1 MTVRAP
7 ETAQPHT
14 KSRETAFLKGPMDV
28 METEVTDDD
37 ITPRPAYKTI
47 GHKSSSETLK
57 ANAKPLFDIKAQYTP
72 AAPSSATASSR
83 SSTLASSKADRDQLA
98 MTALTP
104 AEPSPSPSTLRNK
117 FSISRK
123 KKRLLKQAQELEE
136 QRLKEEANEALRR
149 KHGEYHPP
157 GHTPGLIHNHRPPQH
172 HDHQQIE
179 RSRSLTNMRQ
189 QFQQQPS
196 QPQLHRYPS
205 TSRVASP
212 ISFHSPSSPTSPRSH
227 TSSASSSTYS
237 SRHNSYTN
245 GHNLQRP
252 TSPMRDQRSVQID
265 LSQMNP
271 HLNDLERLDEGILSE
286 HWDSNSEDDHDLSF
300 HRSGYPISSKRSMDS
315 TSESSYQTD
324 HSSINPPSALTR
336 HQSGTNRSTLS
347 IDTRPLPTH
356 SNHHPSISQQIQGE
370 SRVSD
375 YHNDSR
381 LSNYRRGDSRLSN
394 YPEDHDLPVAE
405 MTEVKLPPSVHPHDP
420 RHPWPLNGDRL
431 MPRDPHE
438 QNRSV
443 SSLSRYPTPARSRD
457 PLVERYLMNH
467 GGGTGSLA
475 STGTPST
482 SNLHS
487 HRHQTHPQYGR
498 RNSND
503 MTASEALR
511 AKAGSR
517 ATYRTRD
524 DTWSAHETEISQDGH
539 NHKYLAPLPPFQS
552 GPAYTRVPKRKYC
565 KWCCG
570 GCRWWVLLLCIVI
583 PAGIIAL
590 VAAFL
595 WHRFQVCKPIDPN
608 GVAPMVYMVDPTNIQ
623 GIALEYQ
630 TKTSGSIRIVDS
642 PDPNE
647 HKVIMRLQRQFHKM
661 ESREDLAGFHS
672 EYLPNGYSRYVLDDA
687 AENHRGFLVA
697 SVLCSTSVLTI
708 EMPRTLPGRAEIAL
722 DALIDQQDL
731 TIVLDE
737 NLVRNTTWRIRTLS
751 SKGVV
756 VQSLNINTLTIS
768 STSKTPSSIV
778 LESVIVRDQLS
789 VVSVS
794 GNIQAAVGFDPSPK
808 PTQTTPIRTPPQP
821 TSTPSP
827 STASAMVNLNTL
839 DGEIRFDLK
848 AWNQTC
854 NFKVDAPAIQV
865 TKAAAMVLDFT
876 NSTTGGGGRS
886 LNQTHIDRNGLVMD
900 LGYNSVSGTF
910 KGLSA
915 NATVA
920 PSNPTTLTVSST
932 RISTSLKPT
941 ATTITV
947 IPTRTALPGP
957 QLGAGGSLAPAQL
970 LMQANRKV
978 TINFP

>member
-14 KSRETAFLKGPMDV
+14 KSREASFLKGAMGV
-28 METEVTDDD
+28 IETEGTDDD

-47 GHKSSSETLK
+47 GLKSSSETLK
-57 ANAKPLFDIKAQYTP
+57 ANAKPSFDLKAQYTP

-117 FSISRK
+117 FSMSRK

-157 GHTPGLIHNHRPPQH
+157 GHTP
-172 HDHQQIE
+172 
-179 RSRSLTNMRQ
+179 
-189 QFQQQPS
+189 
-196 QPQLHRYPS
+196 
-205 TSRVASP
+205 V
-212 ISFHSPSSPTSPRSH
+212 
-227 TSSASSSTYS
+227 
-237 SRHNSYTN
+237 
-245 GHNLQRP
+245 
-252 TSPMRDQRSVQID
+252 
-265 LSQMNP
+265 NP

-315 TSESSYQTD
+315 TSENSYQTD
-324 HSSINPPSALTR
+324 HSSINLPSVLTR
-336 HQSGTNRSTLS
+336 HHSRANRSTLS

-356 SNHHPSISQQIQGE
+356 SNHHPSISQQIQGD
-370 SRVSD
+370 SRFSD
-375 YHNDSR
+375 YHSDSR

-394 YPEDHDLPVAE
+394 YPEDHDLPVVE
-405 MTEVKLPPSVHPHDP
+405 MTEIKSVPSVHPHDP

-431 MPRDPHE
+431 MPGDPHE

-443 SSLSRYPTPARSRD
+443 SSLNRYPTPARSRD

-475 STGTPST
+475 STSTPST

-503 MTASEALR
+503 MTDSEALR

-524 DTWSAHETEISQDGH
+524 DTWSVHETDISQDGH

-590 VAAFL
+590 VA
-595 WHRFQVCKPIDPN
+595 
-608 GVAPMVYMVDPTNIQ
+608 
-623 GIALEYQ
+623 
-630 TKTSGSIRIVDS
+630 SGSIRIVDS

-731 TIVLDE
+731 TIDLDE

-751 SKGVV
+751 NKGVV

-794 GNIQAAVGFDPSPK
+794 GNIQAAVGFDPSPE
-808 PTQTTPIRTPPQP
+808 PTQTISSRTPPQP

-827 STASAMVNLNTL
+827 SAVSAMVNLNTL

-854 NFKVDAPAIQV
+854 NFKGDAPAIQI
-865 TKAAAMVLDFT
+865 TKAGAMVLDFT

-886 LNQTHIDRNGLVMD
+886 LNQTHFDRNGLTMD

-915 NATVA
+915 NATVV
-920 PSNPTTLTVSST
+920 PSNTTTMTVSST
-932 RISTSLKPT
+932 RTSTSLKPT

>member
-7 ETAQPHT
+7 EVAQPQT
-14 KSRETAFLKGPMDV
+14 KSREVAFLKGA
-28 METEVTDDD
+28 MEAIESEVTDED

-47 GHKSSSETLK
+47 GLKSSSETLK
-57 ANAKPLFDIKAQYTP
+57 ANNVKPSFDLKAQYTP

-83 SSTLASSKADRDQLA
+83 SSTIASSKANGDKLA

-104 AEPSPSPSTLRNK
+104 VEPSPSPSPSTLRNK

-123 KKRLLKQAQELEE
+123 KKRLQKQAQELEE
-136 QRLKEEANEALRR
+136 QRLKDEANEALRR

-189 QFQQQPS
+189 QYQQQPS
-196 QPQLHRYPS
+196 MHRYPS

-212 ISFHSPSSPTSPRSH
+212 TSFHSPSSPTSPRSH

-245 GHNLQRP
+245 GHNPRP
-252 TSPMRDQRSVQID
+252 TSPMREHKSVQID
-265 LSQMNP
+265 LSQVNP
-271 HLNDLERLDEGILSE
+271 HLNDLEGLDEGILSE
-286 HWDSNSEDDHDLSF
+286 YWDSNSEDDHDLSF
-300 HRSGYPISSKRSMDS
+300 DRSGYQNRSKRSMDS

-324 HSSINPPSALTR
+324 QSSINPPSALTR
-336 HQSGTNRSTLS
+336 QHSRANRSTLS
-347 IDTRPLPTH
+347 IDTRSLPTH
-356 SNHHPSISQQIQGE
+356 SNHHPSISQQIQGDP
-370 SRVSD
+370 RFSD
-375 YHNDSR
+375 YRSDSR

-394 YPEDHDLPVAE
+394 YPEDHDHSVVE
-405 MTEVKLPPSVHPHDP
+405 MAEVKSPPSVHPHDQS
-420 RHPWPLNGDRL
+420 RHQSWPLNGDRL
-431 MPRDPHE
+431 MPHDPHE
-438 QNRSV
+438 RHRSV

-457 PLVERYLMNH
+457 PLVERYLMNN
-467 GGGTGSLA
+467 GGGNGSLG

-482 SNLHS
+482 TNLHS
-487 HRHQTHPQYGR
+487 HRHHTHPQHGR
-498 RNSND
+498 RLSND
-503 MTASEALR
+503 MTAAEALR

-539 NHKYLAPLPPFQS
+539 NRNYLAPLPPFQS

-565 KWCCG
+565 KWFCG

-583 PAGIIAL
+583 PAGILAL
-590 VAAFL
+590 AAAFF
-595 WHRFQVCKPIDPN
+595 WQRFQVCEPIDPDS
-608 GVAPMVYMVDPTNIQ
+608 VAPMVYMVDPTNIQ

-647 HKVIMRLQRQFHKM
+647 NKVIMRLQRQFHKM
-661 ESREDLAGFHS
+661 ENREDLAGFHT
-672 EYLPNGYSRYVLDDA
+672 ENLPNGYSRYVLDDA
-687 AENHRGFLVA
+687 ADNHRGFLVA
-697 SVLCSTSVLTI
+697 SVLCSTSILTI

-731 TIVLDE
+731 TIDLDE

-751 SKGVV
+751 NKDVV
-756 VQSLNINTLTIS
+756 VKSLNINTLTIS
-768 STSKTPSSIV
+768 STSKIPSSIV

-794 GNIQAAVGFDPSPK
+794 GNIQAAVGFDHSPE
-808 PTQTTPIRTPPQP
+808 PAHTTPSTTSPQP
-821 TSTPSP
+821 TSTSSPSP
-827 STASAMVNLNTL
+827 ASAMVNLNTL

-854 NFKVDAPAIQV
+854 TFKVDSSAIQV
-865 TKAAAMVLDFT
+865 TKAGAVVLDFT
-876 NSTTGGGGRS
+876 NSTTGGGGRTQ
-886 LNQTHIDRNGLVMD
+886 NQTHIDHNGLVMD
-900 LGYNSVSGTF
+900 LGALQHHDNDDSDDNKRLEYQDLYLFKTYSDDNNNCDANSHGSAWTTIGRRGVSGP
-910 KGLSA
+910 G
-915 NATVA
+915 
-920 PSNPTTLTVSST
+920 
-932 RISTSLKPT
+932 
-941 ATTITV
+941 TIARASQ
-947 IPTRTALPGP
+947 PESDP
-957 QLGAGGSLAPAQL
+957 QLSV
-970 LMQANRKV
+970 N
-978 TINFP
+978 I